1 VGGGKSTRMFIE
13 LLKAYNK
20 MHDPMCDVALDPGLV
35 YLSDCY
41 ADASSE
47 LATDFNVGADA
58 TGKAYF
64 SNETELSASLIAK
77 RVISLLNNT
86 V

>member
-1 VGGGKSTRMFIE
+1 
-13 LLKAYNK
+13 

-47 LATDFNVGADA
+47 NTNDFNVC
-58 TGKAYF
+58 TNRSTSCF
-64 SNETELSASLIAK
+64 SSSVLMTCK
-77 RVISLLNNT
+77 
-86 V
+86 